1 MITSSVLFACAPPRQ
16 RITRVKTTGFA
27 GGFDLHGFNRNIHPE
42 ADLVA
47 VIVRSADEPA
57 LAGTQLIRQSVGLYP
72 THLIRA
78 DIALFPA
85 VVFAENIHRFRVNLC
100 PSVFKEEDVRQFI
113 NGHADSVLFFDIHR
127 IAPRRRGFR
136 RLLIDRHGQRRVGR
150 KDDIRLARLILLS
163 LLEPIRRIAAPALWS
178 SPRVE
183 EEPDY
188 TENKAFAELVSRK
201 DFLDCLEKYAK
212 SLPADCEIEGMTA
225 PGNALAKILKQPSVA
240 ELMKT
245 K

>member
-1 MITSSVLFACAPPRQ
+1 MKKTVTAIVIAIAVLLCLTATAVAMRYIFPYEEYPSLRSFCERIEAESPEGPAQEEAQQTYVVDQANAYEIPADQGWANRMYGVPEEVLLAP
-16 RITRVKTTGFA
+16 T
-27 GGFDLHGFNRNIHPE
+27 
-42 ADLVA
+42 
-47 VIVRSADEPA
+47 DE
-57 LAGTQLIRQSVGLYP
+57 LLDYFL
-72 THLIRA
+72 
-78 DIALFPA
+78 
-85 VVFAENIHRFRVNLC
+85 
-100 PSVFKEEDVRQFI
+100 
-113 NGHADSVLFFDIHR
+113 DSYYM
-127 IAPRRRGFR
+127 
-136 RLLIDRHGQRRVGR
+136 QY
-150 KDDIRLARLILLS
+150 
-163 LLEPIRRIAAPALWS
+163 RIAAPALWS

>member
-1 MITSSVLFACAPPRQ
+1 MYNKKNKYVERSPNSMKKTVTAIVIAIAALLCLTATAVAMRYIFPSEEYPSLRSFCERIEAESPQEEAQQTYVVDQANAYEIPADQGWANRMYDVPEEVLSAP
-16 RITRVKTTGFA
+16 T
-27 GGFDLHGFNRNIHPE
+27 
-42 ADLVA
+42 
-47 VIVRSADEPA
+47 DE
-57 LAGTQLIRQSVGLYP
+57 LLDYFL
-72 THLIRA
+72 
-78 DIALFPA
+78 
-85 VVFAENIHRFRVNLC
+85 
-100 PSVFKEEDVRQFI
+100 
-113 NGHADSVLFFDIHR
+113 DSYYM
-127 IAPRRRGFR
+127 
-136 RLLIDRHGQRRVGR
+136 QY
-150 KDDIRLARLILLS
+150 
-163 LLEPIRRIAAPALWS
+163 RIAAPALWS

-212 SLPADCEIEGMTA
+212 FLPADCEIEGMTA